1 MSKTSYLLHLEWSCE
16 CCGIVIFV
24 TLCSVM
30 QFWCVTPFTQSTY
43 YVSSA
48 LSMWR
53 ICPSMDV
60 ADFHVSGKLGKFSY
74 FGTADVKEIIWTE
87 RVENCSHKKMGKLR
101 KKSFVCMGF
110 HMMILQRQRK
120 NQLVIEAVQY
130 CLLFRKMVKLI
141 CWRGLT
147 PWTWKRI
154 PNFWSTEKLMIY
166 RR

>member
-1 MSKTSYLLHLEWSCE
+1 MLWNSNICNPVLSHAVLVCDTLHTVYLLRVKCSIDVKNLPFYG
-16 CCGIVIFV
+16 CGRFSR
-24 TLCSVM
+24 L
-30 QFWCVTPFTQSTY
+30 F
-43 YVSSA
+43 
-48 LSMWR
+48 
-53 ICPSMDV
+53 
-60 ADFHVSGKLGKFSY
+60 GKLGKFSY